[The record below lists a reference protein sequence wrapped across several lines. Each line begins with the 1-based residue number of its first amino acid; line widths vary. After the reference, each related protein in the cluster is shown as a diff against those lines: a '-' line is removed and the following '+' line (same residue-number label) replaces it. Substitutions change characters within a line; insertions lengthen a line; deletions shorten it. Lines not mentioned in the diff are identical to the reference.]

1 MSFEDKMVQSELTE
15 KGQPEKVAELP
26 INSFDHVE
34 LYVGNALQ
42 AAYYYQNGFGFDLI
56 AFRGLETGERQK
68 VSYVLKQNDVTLILT
83 GSLKPN
89 TEITEHVSL
98 HGDGVKTIALQ
109 VQDASAAYS
118 TVIGRGA
125 KAAIPYAEHK
135 DENGLFRQGSI
146 HTYGA
151 TIHTFVERQAYKGAF
166 APGFK
171 ARKKSSGSPVG
182 LLAIDHV
189 VGNVEV
195 GKLPDWIDFYR
206 RVFGFRISQKFDSK
220 DISTQYSSLISAV
233 MANASTSIKL
243 PINEPAE
250 GLRKSQIQ
258 EYLDYYQEPGVQ
270 HIAISTANIIDTVK
284 ELRNRGIKF
293 LTVPK
298 SYYESLPERVGK
310 IDENVDD
317 LAALGILVDREAGGY
332 LLQIF
337 TKPVQ
342 DRPTL
347 FFEIIQRK
355 GATGFGKGNFKALFE
370 AIENEQARRGN
381 L

>member
-1 MSFEDKMVQSELTE
+1 MSQSKLVKETELSS
-15 KGQPEKVAELP
+15 VAELP
-26 INSFDHVE
+26 VNGFDHIE

-42 AAYYYQNGFGFDLI
+42 AAYYYQHGFGFDLI
-56 AFRGLETGERQK
+56 AYRGLETGERDK
-68 VSYVLKQNDVTLILT
+68 VSYVLKQGQVYIVLT
-83 GSLKPN
+83 GSLKPDN
-89 TEITEHVSL
+89 EIAEHIRL
-98 HGDGVKTIALQ
+98 HGDGVKTIALD
-109 VQDASAAYS
+109 VQDASSAFS
-118 TVIGRGA
+118 TTVARGA
-125 KAAIPYAEHK
+125 KAAMSYQEFN
-135 DENGLFRQGSI
+135 DENGIFKQASI
-146 HTYGA
+146 HTYGT
-151 TIHTFVERQAYKGAF
+151 TIHTFVERAGYKGSF
-166 APGFK
+166 APNY
-171 ARKKSSGSPVG
+171 KKIKNRPGNPVG

-195 GKLPDWIDFYR
+195 GKLSQWVEFYKR
-206 RVFGFRISQKFDSK
+206 IFGFSVYQEFGAK
-220 DISTQYSSLISAV
+220 DISTQYSALISAV
-233 MANASTSIKL
+233 MANKNTSIKL
-243 PINEPAE
+243 PINEPAK

-270 HIAISTANIIDTVK
+270 HIAIATENIIATVS
-284 ELRNRGIKF
+284 ELRKRGIKF

-298 SYYESLPERVGK
+298 SYYAALSERVGK
-310 IDENVDD
+310 IDENIEE
-317 LAALGILVDREAGGY
+317 LAELGILVDRESSGY

-370 AIENEQARRGN
+370 AIEEEQSKRGN